1 MMDTSTQ
8 PFGTYALAPWRDS
21 IRRLA
26 IFAPHSRLG
35 MWIISVV
42 RRLTLVGHSVG
53 LSGPL
58 DINVAENVN
67 ARLFPSSNRC
77 EKRALAGIHIWD
89 ARERQALNEALS
101 SHKADNPFVF
111 VDVGANVGLYTLF
124 VHASA
129 KQLNKSVKL
138 LAIEPDMENRNRLSF
153 NLEASR
159 CNADID
165 SSGVAGTAGKGYLSE
180 ANKNRGEVHVSS
192 QGSGQEINLNTLEN
206 IVIQHELD
214 HIDAMKVDIEG
225 HDLAA
230 LKSFFKSASTVLW
243 PKLLIVE
250 TQKNS
255 DNEVVVMLKEHDY
268 KLQERAGINAI
279 MTYSRPPADQG

>member
-1 MMDTSTQ
+1 
-8 PFGTYALAPWRDS
+8 
-21 IRRLA
+21 
-26 IFAPHSRLG
+26 
-35 MWIISVV
+35 MWIISTV
-42 RRLTLVGHSVG
+42 RGLALLGHRVG

-67 ARLFPSSNRC
+67 VRLFPSSNRC
-77 EKRALAGIHIWD
+77 EKRALAGVHIWD
-89 ARERQALNEALS
+89 ARERQALDEALS
-101 SHKADNPFVF
+101 NHKADNPFVF

-129 KQLNKSVKL
+129 KQLNQSVKL
-138 LAIEPDMENRNRLSF
+138 LAIEPDLENRNRLSF
-153 NLEASR
+153 NLEASL
-159 CNADID
+159 CNAEVDP
-165 SSGVAGTAGKGYLSE
+165 SGVAGEAGTGFLSE
-180 ANKNRGEVHVSS
+180 ARKNRGEVHVSS
-192 QGSGQEINLNTLEN
+192 RGTGQEINLNTLEN
-206 IVIQHELD
+206 IVIEHGLD

-230 LKSFFKSASTVLW
+230 LQSFLKSAPTDLW

-255 DNEVVVMLKEHDY
+255 DSEVVVMLKEHDY